1 LTCTNAR
8 LDILNL
14 QANLHHHYRSLAG
27 WTFAFNDYYELNI
40 TRLTDSPNL
49 KALGAIVDPYSYL
62 ERYRNTKLLQ
72 IQAAGDEFFLPD
84 NEQLFWNDLQAATG
98 GTNLLRRLPNAE
110 HSCAGHEISLFFTMR
125 SFYMSIYDKQ
135 TLPSFHWI
143 KSTNNTHGTIVATVD
158 YSNGPKPISAIGYKA
173 RTLNAKRRD
182 FRLVIADPNHPGKAI
197 INPVF
202 WLNQAIGQQVVNS
215 TKTVY
220 TLTIANP
227 LEGWE
232 GFFIQVNF
240 PGPQGTALE
249 LTTETLIIPDT
260 YPTDDC
266 SGDGC
271 YGTLV

>member
-1 LTCTNAR
+1 MDAVQEFATKLSLPVPKKFVVGGASKRGWTTWTTAAVDTER
-8 LDILNL
+8 VVGAIPIVLDILNL

-27 WTFAFNDYYELNI
+27 WTFAFADYYQLNI
-40 TRLTDSPNL
+40 TKLTDSPNL
-49 KALGAIVDPYSYL
+49 KAMGAIVDPYSYL

-72 IQAAGDEFFLPD
+72 IQSAGDEFFLPD
-84 NEQLFWNDLQAATG
+84 NELLFWNDLQSATG
-98 GTNLLRRLPNAE
+98 GTNLL
-110 HSCAGHEISLFFTMR
+110 
-125 SFYMSIYDKQ
+125 
-135 TLPSFHWI
+135 
-143 KSTNNTHGTIVATVD
+143 
-158 YSNGPKPISAIGYKA
+158 SNGPKPISAIGYKA

-182 FRLVIADPNHPGKAI
+182 FRLVIGDPNHPGKAI
-197 INPVF
+197 VNPVF
-202 WLNQAIGQQVVNS
+202 WLTQAIGQQVVNS